1 MASLLEKIQSDALQ
15 RLKPSSGR
23 TPLTLTQYRNGFSSS
38 SRTDSRCCTA
48 PGPVAVKYAGFE
60 LVFSDIPDL
69 PLIRISQSRLSP
81 QAKGI
86 SPMALVALGGTG
98 GRS

>member
-1 MASLLEKIQSDALQ
+1 
-15 RLKPSSGR
+15 
-23 TPLTLTQYRNGFSSS
+23 
-38 SRTDSRCCTA
+38 
-48 PGPVAVKYAGFE
+48 
-60 LVFSDIPDL
+60 L